1 MEHTL
6 ETGRLRLR
14 PCRAEDA
21 VGLREFWADE
31 RVRRFLFDGREV
43 SDDEARAFVARSL
56 DAFARHR
63 LGLWL
68 AFEKEETERAL
79 EETQRAVA
87 FAGFLMNDGE
97 PPSLVYGVRP
107 EAWGRGL
114 ATEAAR
120 AVLDYALGVLRL
132 PRVRADVDAPNA
144 ASVRVLE
151 KLGMTR
157 AARAEVEG
165 RPLLYFEKSREA

>member
-1 MEHTL
+1 MEHAL
-6 ETGRLRLR
+6 ETERLRLR
-14 PCRAEDA
+14 PCRADDA
-21 VGLREFWADE
+21 APLREFWAGE
-31 RVRRFLFDGREV
+31 HVRRFLFDGREV
-43 SDDEARAFVARSL
+43 SDEEAREFVARSL
-56 DAFARHR
+56 EAFARHG

-68 AFEKEETERAL
+68 AFEAEAGA
-79 EETQRAVA
+79 RAVA
-87 FAGFLMNDGE
+87 FAGFLVDAGE

-107 EAWGRGL
+107 EACGRGY

-132 PRVRADVDAPNA
+132 PRVRADVDEPNA

-157 AARAEVEG
+157 TSRAEVEG
-165 RPLLYFEKSREA
+165 RPLLYFEARARQTT